1 MFGFTPLAT
10 TTLASSVS
18 GISAEVP
25 VTGIVATG
33 AVSTVIEHVTE
44 RLASVSATGAV
55 GTPSVNPD
63 EVTNSVSATT
73 AVGTVTVNISELLAS
88 VAVTGTVVTVG
99 FDAKAN
105 QTLASVSSTGSIE
118 PVSVGGFEVDVSEN
132 LLSVSAT
139 GSVGS
144 LTLNVSE
151 LLNSV
156 TATGTITNV
165 IPSGDANQTLV
176 GVSASGAVEAVSF
189 DGFEIDI
196 SEKVLSVSATGTVA
210 SVKTNITEIL
220 NSVAANTNVG
230 SVVATGVTFQFD
242 INAFDKDRVIYAVA
256 VPRENVVH
264 IRPDNRTIVI
274 NEISRINQTIRV
286 AA

>member
-18 GISAEVP
+18 GVSAEVP
-25 VTGIVATG
+25 VTGVVATG
-33 AVSTVIEHVTE
+33 AVSTVIENVTE

-55 GTPSVNPD
+55 GTPSINPD

-73 AVGTVTVNISELLAS
+73 AVGTVTVNVSELLAS
-88 VAVTGTVVTVG
+88 VAATGTVVTVG
-99 FDAKAN
+99 FDAKGN
-105 QTLASVSSTGSIE
+105 HTLASVSATGSIE
-118 PVSVGGFEVDVSEN
+118 PVSVGGFEVDISEN

-139 GSVGS
+139 GTVGS
-144 LTLNVSE
+144 LTVNISE

-165 IPSGDANQTLV
+165 IPSGEANQTLV

-210 SVKTNITEIL
+210 NVKTNITEVL

-230 SVVATGVTFQFD
+230 SLVATGVTFSVD

>member
-18 GISAEVP
+18 GVSAEVP

-33 AVSTVIEHVTE
+33 AVSTVVEHVTE

-55 GTPSVNPD
+55 GTPSINPD

-73 AVGTVTVNISELLAS
+73 AVGTVTVNISELLAG
-88 VAVTGTVVTVG
+88 VAATGTVVTVG
-99 FDAKAN
+99 FDAKGN
-105 QTLASVSSTGSIE
+105 HTLASVSATGSIE

-139 GSVGS
+139 G
-144 LTLNVSE
+144 
-151 LLNSV
+151 
-156 TATGTITNV
+156 A
-165 IPSGDANQTLV
+165 
-176 GVSASGAVEAVSF
+176 
-189 DGFEIDI
+189 
-196 SEKVLSVSATGTVA
+196 VA
-210 SVKTNITEIL
+210 SVKANIAEIL

>member
-18 GISAEVP
+18 GVSAEVP
-25 VTGIVATG
+25 VTGVVATG
-33 AVSTVIEHVTE
+33 AVSTVIENITE
-44 RLASVSATGAV
+44 RLSSVTATGAV
-55 GTPSVNPD
+55 GTPSINPD

-73 AVGTVTVNISELLAS
+73 AVGTVTVNVSELLAS
-88 VAVTGTVVTVG
+88 IAATGTVVTVG
-99 FDAKAN
+99 FDAKGN
-105 QTLASVSSTGSIE
+105 HTLASVSATGSIE
-118 PVSVGGFEVDVSEN
+118 PVSVGGFEIDISEN

-139 GSVGS
+139 GTVGS
-144 LTLNVSE
+144 LTVNISE

-156 TATGTITNV
+156 TATGIITNV

-196 SEKVLSVSATGTVA
+196 SEKVLSVSATGTIA
-210 SVKTNITEIL
+210 TVKVNITEVL

-230 SVVATGVTFQFD
+230 SVVATGVTFPFD

-256 VPRENVVH
+256 LPRENVVH

-274 NEISRINQTIRV
+274 NEINRINQTIRV

>member
-18 GISAEVP
+18 GVSAEVP
-25 VTGIVATG
+25 VTGVVATG
-33 AVSTVIEHVTE
+33 AVSTVIENITE
-44 RLASVSATGAV
+44 RLSSVTATGAV
-55 GTPSVNPD
+55 GTPSINPD

-73 AVGTVTVNISELLAS
+73 AVGTVTVNVSELLAS
-88 VAVTGTVVTVG
+88 VAATGTVVTVG
-99 FDAKAN
+99 FDAKGN
-105 QTLASVSSTGSIE
+105 HTLASVSATGSIE
-118 PVSVGGFEVDVSEN
+118 PVSVGGFEVDISEN

-139 GSVGS
+139 GTVGS
-144 LTLNVSE
+144 LTVNISE

-156 TATGTITNV
+156 TATGRITNV

-196 SEKVLSVSATGTVA
+196 SEKVLSVSATGTIA
-210 SVKTNITEIL
+210 TVKLNITEVL

-274 NEISRINQTIRV
+274 NEINRINQTIRV

>member
-139 GSVGS
+139 GAVGS

-176 GVSASGAVEAVSF
+176 GVSASGVVEAVSF
-189 DGFEIDI
+189 DGFEIDV

-256 VPRENVVH
+256 IPRENVVH